1 MHIPT
6 RVWRGLI
13 KLERGEIPYIYI
25 MNLQISI
32 EFDIIWGGFFFFC
45 IISRII
51 HKPKMEITKIDGF

>member
-1 MHIPT
+1 M
-6 RVWRGLI
+6 
-13 KLERGEIPYIYI
+13 ERGEIPYIYI

-32 EFDIIWGGFFFFC
+32 EFDIIWGGFFFFFC